1 MKKIIVLLFIL
12 GIVSSCGS
20 SRSFQNFYDA
30 HKTDLGVTAFQ
41 VPNFMKTI
49 LSNISPKQNMF
60 DNLTDFKFITFDKI
74 SSQNQKNLVTEM
86 NVVASNRYTD
96 MFRRNTIENTKIISV
111 KELGN
116 VVTEAIVFDSKL
128 EKTTI
133 FYIKGQFDPNK
144 IKAFSDDATFDDF
157 SKNLQQQYQLNLN
170 PLFTPPLN
178 PNN

>member
-1 MKKIIVLLFIL
+1 
-12 GIVSSCGS
+12 
-20 SRSFQNFYDA
+20 
-30 HKTDLGVTAFQ
+30 
-41 VPNFMKTI
+41 
-49 LSNISPKQNMF
+49 MF

>member
-12 GIVSSCGS
+12 AIVSSCGS
-20 SRSFQNFYDA
+20 SRSFQNFYDT

-60 DNLTDFKFITFDKI
+60 DNLTDFKFITFDKM
-74 SSQNQKNLVTEM
+74 STQNQMNLITEM
-86 NVVASNRYTD
+86 NAVASNRFTD
-96 MFRRNTIENTKIISV
+96 MFRRNTVENTKIISV
-111 KELGN
+111 KEFGN

-170 PLFTPPLN
+170 PSFTPPLN

>member
-41 VPNFMKTI
+41 VPSFMKTI

-60 DNLTDFKFITFDKI
+60 DNLTDFKFITFDEM
-74 SSQNQKNLVTEM
+74 STQNQKSLITEM
-86 NVVASNRYTD
+86 NVVASSRFTD
-96 MFRRNTIENTKIISV
+96 MFRRNTVDNTKIISV
-111 KELGN
+111 KEFGN
-116 VVTEAIVFDSKL
+116 VVTEAIVFDSRI

-144 IKAFSDDATFDDF
+144 IKAFSDDATLDDF
-157 SKNLQQQYQLNLN
+157 SKNLQQQYQLKLN
-170 PLFTPPLN
+170 PTFTPPLN